1 MRRRNWKRVNPT
13 SLRHAMELCL
23 DHGREKRNLSVDRV
37 ADLMG
42 MPSKYTL
49 YKWLENGRM
58 PAVMIRPFEHACGAT
73 FLTQYI
79 GASAQKLLIDIPAG
93 QPASQDDLLNLQS
106 TLNDAVTLLAQFYK
120 GNLESE
126 EVVAGIT
133 AAMAQLAGHRCNAE
147 KAEAPELALFDGGEE

>member
-23 DHGREKRNLSVDRV
+23 EHGREKKNLSVDRV

-42 MPSKYTL
+42 MASKYTL

-73 FLTQYI
+73 FITQYI
-79 GASAQKLLIDIPAG
+79 GTSAQKLLIDIPAG
-93 QPASQDDLLNLQS
+93 QPASQDDLLTLQS

-126 EVVAGIT
+126 EVMAGLTT
-133 AAMAQLAGHRCNAE
+133 AMGQLAGHR
-147 KAEAPELALFDGGEE
+147 

>member
-23 DHGREKRNLSVDRV
+23 DYGREKRNLSVERV

-42 MPSKYTL
+42 IPSKWTL

-58 PAVMIRPFEHACGAT
+58 PTTLIRPFEHACGAT
-73 FLTQYI
+73 FITQYI

-93 QPASQDDLLNLQS
+93 KPASQDDLLTLQ
-106 TLNDAVTLLAQFYK
+106 TALNDAVSLLARFYK
-120 GNLESE
+120 GEIESDQ
-126 EVVAGIT
+126 VVGGIT
-133 AAMAQLAGHRCNAE
+133 QAMGQLAGHRCNVE
-147 KAEAPELALFDGGEE
+147 KAAAPELALFDGGEE

>member
-23 DHGREKRNLSVDRV
+23 DYGREKRNLSVDRV

-58 PAVMIRPFEHACGAT
+58 PA
-73 FLTQYI
+73 
-79 GASAQKLLIDIPAG
+79 K
-93 QPASQDDLLNLQS
+93 
-106 TLNDAVTLLAQFYK
+106 
-120 GNLESE
+120 
-126 EVVAGIT
+126 T
-133 AAMAQLAGHRCNAE
+133 A
-147 KAEAPELALFDGGEE
+147 D

>member
-13 SLRHAMELCL
+13 SLRHVMELCL
-23 DHGREKRNLSVDRV
+23 EHGREKKNLSVDRV

-42 MPSKYTL
+42 MASKYTI

-73 FLTQYI
+73 FITQYI

-93 QPASQDDLLNLQS
+93 QPASQDDLLTLQS

-126 EVVAGIT
+126 EVMAGLTT
-133 AAMAQLAGHRCNAE
+133 AMGQLAGHRCNVE
-147 KAEAPELALFDGGEE
+147 KAPAPELGLFVGGDE

>member
-1 MRRRNWKRVNPT
+1 
-13 SLRHAMELCL
+13 MELCL

-93 QPASQDDLLNLQS
+93 QPASQDDLLALQS
-106 TLNDAVTLLAQFYK
+106 TMNDAVTLLAQFYK

-126 EVVAGIT
+126 EVMGGIN
-133 AAMAQLAGHRCNAE
+133 AAMAQLAGHRCNVE
-147 KAEAPELALFDGGEE
+147 KTAAPELALFEGGGE

>member
-93 QPASQDDLLNLQS
+93 QPASQDDLLTLQS
-106 TLNDAVTLLAQFYK
+106 TMNDAVTLLAQFYK

-126 EVVAGIT
+126 EVMGGIT
-133 AAMAQLAGHRCNAE
+133 TAMAQLAGHRCNVD
-147 KAEAPELALFDGGEE
+147 KAAAPELALFDGGEE

>member
-42 MPSKYTL
+42 MPSKFTL

-79 GASAQKLLIDIPAG
+79 GTSAQKLLIDIPAG

-120 GNLESE
+120 GNLQSE
-126 EVVAGIT
+126 EVIGGIT